1 MKKCILLFMACLLLS
16 GCNVSAPEQDDK
28 LQIVATL
35 FPQYDF
41 AREICG
47 DKAHITLLLPPGAD
61 SHAYEPTP
69 SDIVTIASAD
79 LFLYTG
85 DDMEPWASRLTENV
99 SGEMVNVSIGTT
111 TVSVNHTH
119 DAPSAH
125 AHADTEPHIWTN
137 PQNAIRMTENILE
150 AVCKKDAAHKDYY
163 CQNASSYIEKLTKLD
178 ADFEQA
184 VKNAKR
190 KTLYFGGHFALRHFT
205 ERYGLSYK
213 AAFDSCSG
221 EAEPSAQVLTDIID
235 TMRQDSIPVIYYE
248 ELATPRAAE
257 MIAEETG
264 AKMLLFHSCHN
275 ISSSE
280 SGETYLSLMQKNL
293 ENVKI
298 GLN

>member
-1 MKKCILLFMACLLLS
+1 MKKCILLFMACMLLS
-16 GCNVSAPEQDDK
+16 GCSASAPPQDDK

-47 DKAHITLLLPPGAD
+47 DKAHIKLLLPPGAD

-69 SDIVTIASAD
+69 SDIVTIANAD

-99 SGEMVNVSIGTT
+99 SGKVVNVSVGTAMA
-111 TVSVNHTH
+111 SEDHTH
-119 DAPSAH
+119 DAPSSH
-125 AHADTEPHIWTN
+125 AHADIEPHIWTN

-150 AVCKKDAAHKDYY
+150 AICEKDAANKDYY
-163 CQNASSYIEKLTKLD
+163 SQNASSYIEKLTKLD
-178 ADFEQA
+178 ADFEHV

-221 EAEPSAQVLTDIID
+221 EAEPSAQVLTEIID
-235 TMRQDSIPVIYYE
+235 AMRQDEIPVIYFE
-248 ELATPRAAE
+248 ELSTPRAAE
-257 MIAEETG
+257 MIAKETG

-275 ISSSE
+275 ISSAE